1 MFLKLVGTYII
12 FTSTPLVTELLNCHV
27 FKVSRNLYHL
37 HLNPPWW
44 RSPWIVMFLKLVG
57 TYIIFTSTPLVTEL
71 LNCHIF
77 KVSRNLYHLHLNP
90 PPLVTEPL
98 NCHVFKI
105 SRNLYHLHLNPP
117 GDGAPEAWIVMFLKL
132 VGTYIIFTS
141 TPLVTEPLNCHLF

>member
-1 MFLKLVGTYII
+1 MELISSSPQLPLVTLPLNFHVFEISRNLYHLHLNPPPLGDGAHEAWIVMFLKLVGTYII

-90 PPLVTEPL
+90 PPWWRSP
-98 NCHVFKI
+98 
-105 SRNLYHLHLNPP
+105 
-117 GDGAPEAWIVMFLKL
+117 WIVMFLK
-132 VGTYIIFTS
+132 
-141 TPLVTEPLNCHLF
+141 